1 MFLLK
6 FVMLSNNNIYIS
18 SKINLTKVIFMDI
31 AITKMS
37 SKGQIVIP
45 QEMRGAFKEG
55 DKIVIM
61 QNGDHIIMKKADKF
75 SKQLEEDLIFAKR
88 TEAAIRRIEHGKGVT
103 MEFED
108 FIKEVKKW

>member
-1 MFLLK
+1 MD
-6 FVMLSNNNIYIS
+6 NNNIYIY
-18 SKINLTKVIFMDI
+18 SKINLTQVINMDI

-88 TEAAIRRIEHGKGVT
+88 TEAAYKRIEQGKGIT
-103 MEFED
+103 MEFDD

>member
-1 MFLLK
+1 
-6 FVMLSNNNIYIS
+6 
-18 SKINLTKVIFMDI
+18 MDI

-45 QEMRGAFKEG
+45 QEMRAAFKEG
-55 DKIVIM
+55 DKIVII

-88 TEAAIRRIEHGKGVT
+88 TEVAWKRYEQGKFKK
-103 MEFED
+103 MEFDD

>member
-1 MFLLK
+1 MDN
-6 FVMLSNNNIYIS
+6 SNIYIS

-61 QNGDHIIMKKADKF
+61 QNGDHIIMKKVDKF

-88 TEAAIRRIEHGKGVT
+88 TEAAWKKYEQGKFKT
-103 MEFED
+103 MEFDD

>member
-1 MFLLK
+1 MD
-6 FVMLSNNNIYIS
+6 NNNIYIAG
-18 SKINLTKVIFMDI
+18 KINLTKVINMDI

-55 DKIVIM
+55 DKIVVM

-75 SKQLEEDLIFAKR
+75 DKQLEEDLIFAKR
-88 TEAAIRRIEHGKGVT
+88 TEAAWKNYEQGKFKT
-103 MEFED
+103 MEFDD
-108 FIKEVKKW
+108 FIKEAKKW

>member
-1 MFLLK
+1 MD
-6 FVMLSNNNIYIS
+6 NNNIYIAG
-18 SKINLTKVIFMDI
+18 KINLTKVIDMDI
-31 AITKMS
+31 AITRMS

-55 DKIVIM
+55 DKIVVM

-88 TEAAIRRIEHGKGVT
+88 TETAWKKYEQGKFKT
-103 MEFED
+103 MEFDD
-108 FIKEVKKW
+108 FVKEVKKW

>member
-1 MFLLK
+1 ME
-6 FVMLSNNNIYIS
+6 NNNIYIS
-18 SKINLTKVIFMDI
+18 GKINLTKVILMDI

-88 TEAAIRRIEHGKGVT
+88 TEAAWKNYEQGKFKT
-103 MEFED
+103 MEFDD

>member
-1 MFLLK
+1 MD
-6 FVMLSNNNIYIS
+6 NNNIYIYG
-18 SKINLTKVIFMDI
+18 KINLTRVIDMDI

-61 QNGDHIIMKKADKF
+61 QDEDRIIMKKADKF

-88 TEAAIRRIEHGKGVT
+88 TEAAWKKYEQGKFKT
-103 MEFED
+103 MEFDD